1 MYVYIVPTTDYLSLS
16 FSSNKDIK
24 ALITTGDGKFYS
36 NGLDLDNFP
45 SYSPEDVRVLFDV
58 NLNTLFKRM
67 LTFPVITI
75 AAINGK

>member
-1 MYVYIVPTTDYLSLS
+1 MYTLYLLPIMSLS

-24 ALITTGDGKFYS
+24 ALITAGDGKFYS